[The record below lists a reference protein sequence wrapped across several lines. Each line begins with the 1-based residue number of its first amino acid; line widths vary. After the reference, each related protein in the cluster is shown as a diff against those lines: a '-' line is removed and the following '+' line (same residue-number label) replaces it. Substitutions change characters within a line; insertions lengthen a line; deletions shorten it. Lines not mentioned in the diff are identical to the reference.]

1 MKSKNVISLFAGAG
15 GMDLG
20 FKKAGFNI
28 IWANDFEKDAVT
40 TYKNN
45 IGDHIVYGDITK
57 IDIKNEL
64 PNEEEI
70 DLVIG
75 GFPCQGFSVNNI
87 KRNMKDK
94 RNFLYLEL
102 LKVIELKKPKFFV
115 AENVKGLLSME
126 KGKVIDMIVK
136 DFENLGYEVDYQ
148 LLNAADYGVPQARER
163 VIIIGNRIGV
173 ENPFPVISHV
183 APDDNLSFFDYKSD
197 EELKTHVTVE
207 EAIGFLGDIEIQNG
221 KVNDYI
227 KVNDRKIYNH
237 VASTKVGDKF
247 FGRKYSVN
255 QHDICDYLRFYRDKS
270 EWTTKKIDEHFGYK
284 HTAGHWFRKD
294 NNSGSIPKPKDWWE
308 LKKILKFDDKYDKV
322 VTTFVEKDIKFEQS
336 LRITNWDRPSD
347 TITATMPEIHV
358 NKTRRLSARECAI
371 LQTFPDDFVFYGALN
386 SLHRQIGNAVPVLL
400 AEKIGLEIGKV
411 IDKN

>member
-411 IDKN
+411 IDK

>member
-163 VIIIGNRIGV
+163 VIIIGNRS
-173 ENPFPVISHV
+173 N
-183 APDDNLSFFDYKSD
+183 
-197 EELKTHVTVE
+197 
-207 EAIGFLGDIEIQNG
+207 
-221 KVNDYI
+221 
-227 KVNDRKIYNH
+227 
-237 VASTKVGDKF
+237 
-247 FGRKYSVN
+247 
-255 QHDICDYLRFYRDKS
+255 
-270 EWTTKKIDEHFGYK
+270 
-284 HTAGHWFRKD
+284 
-294 NNSGSIPKPKDWWE
+294 
-308 LKKILKFDDKYDKV
+308 
-322 VTTFVEKDIKFEQS
+322 
-336 LRITNWDRPSD
+336 
-347 TITATMPEIHV
+347 
-358 NKTRRLSARECAI
+358 
-371 LQTFPDDFVFYGALN
+371 
-386 SLHRQIGNAVPVLL
+386 
-400 AEKIGLEIGKV
+400 
-411 IDKN
+411 